1 MKNTTLKLST
11 LLAITISLFAFT
23 SGIITHKVDTEK
35 STVAWYGQKITG
47 DSHNGYIKL
56 KSGSLLLEKGL
67 LKGGSFIVDM
77 TTITNEDV
85 SNETYRKKLEDH
97 LMNED
102 FFDSKKFPE
111 AKFKITS
118 FTSKSDHN
126 YDINGDLTIKG
137 KTKEISFPAIV
148 TEKDGIV
155 TASAK
160 FTFDRSQFDV
170 RYGSDSFFDN
180 LGNKAI
186 SNDITLTINLI
197 ATK

>member
-1 MKNTTLKLST
+1 MKNKTLKLSA
-11 LLAITISLFAFT
+11 LLAITFSLFAFT
-23 SGIITHKVDTEK
+23 NGIISHKVDTDK
-35 STVAWYGQKITG
+35 STIAWYGEKITG
-47 DSHNGYIKL
+47 DSHDGHIKL
-56 KSGSLLLEKGL
+56 KSGTLLLEEGL

-77 TTITNEDV
+77 TTITNDDV
-85 SNETYRKKLEDH
+85 TNETYRKKLEDH

-102 FFDSKKFPE
+102 FFDAKKFPE

-118 FTSKSDHN
+118 FTPKSENN
-126 YDINGDLTIKG
+126 YDLKGDLTIKG
-137 KTKEISFPAIV
+137 KTKEVSFPAIV
-148 TEKDGIV
+148 TEKDGTI

-160 FTFDRSQFDV
+160 FTFDRSLFDV

-186 SNDITLTINLI
+186 SNDITLTINLV